1 MTDPLSF
8 RIKKNID
15 RYIHDPLVALIILP
29 FFLILKIL
37 PYKISSLV
45 CGSLVF
51 LIAPFSKYQKRVM
64 NNLNIAF
71 PKKKE
76 VEKIKIS
83 KRFWFNFG
91 QIIGEL
97 PHIDKIISQK
107 KIITVGHKKIQKGPA
122 ILIGAHLANWEF
134 LLRIGEISG
143 RRVGFV
149 YRPINNWILN
159 KLQFS
164 RNSKIDADF
173 FKKGRVAAIG
183 IANKL
188 KKGGVVGLTNDQI
201 LREGIMVP
209 FFGKK
214 TPTPKAAAMMSI
226 KWNVPIYMVRV
237 ERINLFSFKLTIENE
252 IRLSKKH
259 LSDNAVYNLTELISK
274 RTEQWIIER
283 PEQWLWAHRRW
294 GK

>member
-8 RIKKNID
+8 RIKKKID
-15 RYIHDPLVALIILP
+15 RYIHDPIVALIILP

-37 PYKISSLV
+37 PYQISSLV
-45 CGSLVF
+45 CGSLLF

-64 NNLNIAF
+64 KNLDIAF
-71 PKKKE
+71 PQKKE
-76 VEKIKIS
+76 VEKINIS

-97 PHIDKIISQK
+97 PHIDKIISSK
-107 KIITVGHKKIQKGPA
+107 KIITLGHEKIQKGPA
-122 ILIGAHLANWEF
+122 ILIGAHLANWEL
-134 LLRIGEISG
+134 LLRIGEMSG

-159 KLQFS
+159 KLQVY

-173 FKKGRVAAIG
+173 FKKGRAAAIG
-183 IANKL
+183 MANKL
-188 KKGGVVGLTNDQI
+188 KKGEVIGLTNDQI

-209 FFGKK
+209 FFDIK
-214 TPTPKAAAMMSI
+214 TPTPQAAALMSL
-226 KWNVPIYMVRV
+226 KLNVPIFMVRL
-237 ERINLFSFKLTIENE
+237 ERLNLLSFQMTIEDE
-252 IRLSKKH
+252 IKLPKNYQNDK
-259 LSDNAVYNLTELISK
+259 AVYKLTELISK
-274 RTEQWIIER
+274 RIEQWIIEN

>member
-8 RIKKNID
+8 RIKKKID
-15 RYIHDPLVALIILP
+15 RYIHDPIVALIILP

-37 PYKISSLV
+37 PYQISSLF
-45 CGSLVF
+45 CGSLLF

-71 PKKKE
+71 PEKKE
-76 VEKIKIS
+76 IEKIKIS

-97 PHIDKIISQK
+97 PHIDKIISTK
-107 KIITVGHKKIQKGPA
+107 KIITLGHEKIKKGPA

-134 LLRIGEISG
+134 LLRIGEMSG

-159 KLQFS
+159 KLQVS

-173 FKKGRVAAIG
+173 FKKGRTAAVG
-183 IANKL
+183 MANKL
-188 KKGGVVGLTNDQI
+188 KKGEVIGLTNDQI

-209 FFGKK
+209 FFEIK
-214 TPTPKAAAMMSI
+214 TPTPQAAALMSL
-226 KWNVPIYMVRV
+226 KLNVPIFMVRL
-237 ERINLFSFKLTIENE
+237 ERLNLMNFQMTIEDE
-252 IRLSKKH
+252 IRLPVNYKNDK
-259 LSDNAVYNLTELISK
+259 AVYELTKLISK
-274 RTEQWIIER
+274 RIEQWIIEK